1 MKKIKK
7 ITNLILSF
15 AFALLAICIPVNASD
30 QQAKLPT
37 NPKIINVDKTVS
49 TTLQANGCYGDA
61 KFRIT
66 GTYVRDY
73 YGESV
78 SEIKLTTKLVS
89 HTADWPVIL
98 DGASYSGSGGSVKV
112 TIRYHF
118 NTSYY
123 DCPITGGYK
132 YDSKIVYV

>member
-1 MKKIKK
+1 MKIKK
-7 ITNLILSF
+7 ITNLIISF
-15 AFALLAICIPVNASD
+15 ALALLAVYTPVLASD
-30 QQAKLPT
+30 QPVKLPT
-37 NPKIINVDKTVS
+37 NPKTITVDKTVS
-49 TTLQANGCYGDA
+49 ANLQANGCYGYA

-78 SEIKLTTKLVS
+78 SEIKLTTKLIS
-89 HTADWPVIL
+89 HTDDWPVIL

-112 TIRYHF
+112 IIRYHF

-132 YDSKIVYV
+132 YDATTVYV

>member
-1 MKKIKK
+1 MKIKK
-7 ITNLILSF
+7 ITSLILSF
-15 AFALLAICIPVNASD
+15 ALTLLAVSIPVSASD
-30 QQAKLPT
+30 LQPRIPT
-37 NPKIINVDKTVS
+37 NPKVITVDKTVS
-49 TTLQANGCYGDA
+49 ATLQANGCYGNA

-98 DGASYSGSGGSVKV
+98 DGASYSDSGGSVKV
-112 TIRYHF
+112 IIRYHF

-132 YDSKIVYV
+132 YDAKTVYV